1 MGAGARKGG
10 RDVAAGRVNWYHDT
24 MSNAR
29 SNQTPKHPPSAE
41 TLARALQESDEPERA
56 LEAALEWMAA
66 AGLDWAIGE
75 APVDRFA
82 GAGKGGGA
90 AGAAIA
96 PPSAPG
102 VHPARAAR
110 TLEELRAAL
119 EAFEGCAL
127 KATATQLV
135 FADGTPGAPV
145 MIVGEAPGA
154 EEDRVGR
161 PFVGRAGRLL
171 DRMLAAVGLDRRSVY
186 IANTVPWRPPGNRE
200 PNAQETA
207 ACLPFLTRQIEL
219 ANPQILL
226 CVGGPA
232 SQAVLGLRQ
241 GVMRA
246 RGVWRDYEANGFHA
260 RAMAL
265 LHPAYLLRQPAH
277 KTLAWRDL
285 RAVRAELDRR
295 GLAPKRRER
304 AAPARDEGS

>member
-1 MGAGARKGG
+1 MGAGSLKGG
-10 RDVAAGRVNWYHDT
+10 RDVAAERVNWYHDT

-29 SNQTPKHPPSAE
+29 SDQTPKHPPSAE
-41 TLARALQESDEPERA
+41 ALARALEENAEPARA
-56 LEAALEWMAA
+56 LEAALDWMAA

-82 GAGKGGGA
+82 GAGA
-90 AGAAIA
+90 AEAPLA
-96 PPSAPG
+96 PPSSPD

-110 TLEELRAAL
+110 TLDELRAAL

-127 KATATQLV
+127 KATATRLV

-171 DRMLAAVGLDRRSVY
+171 DRMLASVGLDRSSVY
-186 IANTVPWRPPGNRE
+186 IANIVPWRPPGNRD

-219 ANPQILL
+219 ARPQILL
-226 CVGGPA
+226 CLGGP
-232 SQAVLGLRQ
+232 STQTVLGVRQ

-246 RGVWRDYEANGFHA
+246 RGTWRDYEANGFHA

-277 KTLAWRDL
+277 KGLAWRDL

-295 GLAPKRRER
+295 GLAPKGARRPGG
-304 AAPARDEGS
+304 AD